1 MDWEFLGNIA
11 LGVAF
16 IFLIIVFVVIARRN
30 MNHNYTIGSG
40 MFKMLQL
47 L

>member
-16 IFLIIVFVVIARRN
+16 IFLIIVKDIFFLYFA
-30 MNHNYTIGSG
+30 
-40 MFKMLQL
+40 FF
-47 L
+47 